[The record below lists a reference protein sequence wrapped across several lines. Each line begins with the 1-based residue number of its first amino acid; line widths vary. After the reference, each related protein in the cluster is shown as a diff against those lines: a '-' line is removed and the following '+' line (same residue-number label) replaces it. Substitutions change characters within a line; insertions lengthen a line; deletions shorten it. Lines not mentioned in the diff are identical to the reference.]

1 MEAPMAEK
9 ILVVED
15 ESKIARFLELELKHE
30 GYEVEI
36 ASDGRSGLER
46 IQQGDI
52 NLVVL
57 DLMLPLMSGIE
68 VCRRVRKFSDI
79 PIIML
84 TAKDDISDK
93 VTGLDS
99 GADDYVTK
107 PFAIEELLAR
117 IRVALKRKAAQKN
130 ENNEDQIVCGKL
142 VLAKMQHRVTYD
154 GEEIF
159 LSKKEYDLLLYMMEN
174 RGIVLDREKLIENVW
189 GYDFV
194 GDTNVTD
201 VYVRYLRSK
210 IDQRFGVSYIK
221 TIRGVGYIFENQEQ

>member
-1 MEAPMAEK
+1 MADR
-9 ILVVED
+9 ILIVED
-15 ESKIARFLELELKHE
+15 DSGIARFLELELKHE
-30 GYEVEI
+30 GYEVDI
-36 ASDGRSGLER
+36 ASDGRTGLDKIEN
-46 IQQGDI
+46 GDFS
-52 NLVVL
+52 LVIL

-93 VTGLDS
+93 VMGLDS

-117 IRVALKRKAAQKN
+117 IRVALKRRSAPKK
-130 ENNEDQIVCGKL
+130 ENNDDVIRCGKL
-142 VLAKMQHRVTYD
+142 VLSKLQHKVTYD
-154 GEEIF
+154 GEEIP
-159 LSKKEYDLLLYMMEN
+159 LSKKEYDLLLYFMEN

-189 GYDFV
+189 GYDFM

-210 IDQRFGVSYIK
+210 IDQKYGVNFIR
-221 TIRGVGYIFENQEQ
+221 TIRGVGYIFECDE

>member
-1 MEAPMAEK
+1 MAER
-9 ILVVED
+9 ILVIED

-36 ASDGRSGLER
+36 AYDGRSGLEKAEK
-46 IQQGDI
+46 GDMDI
-52 NLVVL
+52 IVL

-93 VTGLDS
+93 VAGLDS

-117 IRVALKRKAAQKN
+117 IRVALKRKLAAQKDS
-130 ENNEDQIVCGKL
+130 EEKIIVGDLILSKL
-142 VLAKMQHRVTYD
+142 QHKVTYKD
-154 GEEIF
+154 EEII
-159 LSKKEYDLLLYMMEN
+159 LSKKEYDLLAYLMEN
-174 RGIVLDREKLIENVW
+174 KGIVLGREKLIEHVW
-189 GYDFV
+189 GYDFL

-201 VYVRYLRSK
+201 VYIRYLRSK
-210 IDQRFGVSYIK
+210 IDQHYGVNFIR
-221 TIRGVGYIFENQEQ
+221 TIRGVGYIFEGQD

>member
-1 MEAPMAEK
+1 MAER

-36 ASDGRSGLER
+36 AYDGRSGLEKA
-46 IQQGDI
+46 QKGDI
-52 NLVVL
+52 DLIIL

-68 VCRRVRKFSDI
+68 VCRRIRKFSDI

-117 IRVALKRKAAQKN
+117 IRVALKRKANAEKDSSDGN
-130 ENNEDQIVCGKL
+130 ITAGKL
-142 VLAKMQHRVTYD
+142 VLHKMQHKVTFD
-154 GEEIF
+154 GEEIK
-159 LSKKEYDLLLYMMEN
+159 LSKKEYDLLLYLMEN

-189 GYDFV
+189 GYDFI
-194 GDTNVTD
+194 GDTNVID
-201 VYVRYLRSK
+201 VYIRYLRSK
-210 IDQRFGVSYIK
+210 IDQRFGINYIK
-221 TIRGVGYIFENQEQ
+221 TIRGVGYIFESQE

>member
-1 MEAPMAEK
+1 MAEK

-15 ESKIARFLELELKHE
+15 ESKIARFIELELKHE

-36 ASDGRSGLER
+36 AYDGRSGLER
-46 IQQGDI
+46 AEKEDI
-52 NLVVL
+52 DLVVL

-68 VCRRVRKFSDI
+68 VCRRIRKFSDV

-84 TAKDDISDK
+84 TAKDDVSDK

-117 IRVALKRKAAQKN
+117 IRAALKRRAVANKN
-130 ENNEDQIVCGKL
+130 QAEQITAGKL
-142 VLAKMQHRVTYD
+142 VVNKLQHKVTHD
-154 GEEIF
+154 DEEVF
-159 LSKKEYDLLLYMMEN
+159 LSKKEYDLLLYLMEN
-174 RGIVLDREKLIENVW
+174 MGIVLDREKLIEKVW
-189 GYDFV
+189 GYDFM

-201 VYVRYLRSK
+201 VYIRYLRSK
-210 IDQRFGVSYIK
+210 IDQKYNINYIK
-221 TIRGVGYIFENQEQ
+221 TIRGVGYIFESQE

>member
-1 MEAPMAEK
+1 MAEK
-9 ILVVED
+9 VLVVED

-30 GYEVEI
+30 GYDVVLC
-36 ASDGRSGLER
+36 SDGRSGFER
-46 IQQGDI
+46 VQEGDI
-52 NLVVL
+52 DLVIL

-68 VCRRVRKFSDI
+68 VCRRIRKFSDL

-117 IRVALKRKAAQKN
+117 IRVALKRKAHLKK
-130 ENNEDQIVCGKL
+130 ENNDEQITAGKL
-142 VLAKMQHRVTYD
+142 VLSKMQHKVTYD
-154 GEEIF
+154 GEEIL
-159 LSKKEYDLLLYMMEN
+159 LSKKEYDLLLYLMEN
-174 RGIVLDREKLIENVW
+174 KGIVLDREKLIENVW
-189 GYDFV
+189 GYDFI

-210 IDQRFGVSYIK
+210 IDQRYGVNYIK
-221 TIRGVGYIFENQEQ
+221 TIRGVGYIFENQE

>member
-1 MEAPMAEK
+1 MAER
-9 ILVVED
+9 ILIVED
-15 ESKIARFLELELKHE
+15 ESRIARFLELELKHE

-46 IQQGDI
+46 IREGDFD
-52 NLVVL
+52 LVIL

-117 IRVALKRKAAQKN
+117 IRVALKRKTSKK
-130 ENNEDQIVCGKL
+130 ENNGDTITCGKL
-142 VLAKMQHRVTYD
+142 ALSKMQHKVTYD
-154 GEEIF
+154 GEEIP
-159 LSKKEYDLLLYMMEN
+159 LSKKEYDLLLYFMEN

-189 GYDFV
+189 GYDFI

-210 IDQRFGVSYIK
+210 IDQKYGVNFIR
-221 TIRGVGYIFENQEQ
+221 TIRGVGYIFECQE

>member
-1 MEAPMAEK
+1 MAEK

-15 ESKIARFLELELKHE
+15 ESKIARFIELELKHE

-36 ASDGRSGLER
+36 AYDGRNGLEKAEE
-46 IQQGDI
+46 GDFDLI
-52 NLVVL
+52 IL

-68 VCRRVRKFSDI
+68 VCRRIRKFSNI

-99 GADDYVTK
+99 GADDYITK

-117 IRVALKRKAAQKN
+117 IRATLKRKTMASKESQPELISA
-130 ENNEDQIVCGKL
+130 GKL
-142 VLAKMQHRVTYD
+142 ILNKLQHKVTYD
-154 GEEIF
+154 GEEVF
-159 LSKKEYDLLLYMMEN
+159 LSKKEYDLLLYLMEN

-189 GYDFV
+189 GYDFI

-201 VYVRYLRSK
+201 VYIRYLRSK
-210 IDQRFGVSYIK
+210 IDQKYGIPFIK
-221 TIRGVGYIFENQEQ
+221 TIRGVGYIFESQD